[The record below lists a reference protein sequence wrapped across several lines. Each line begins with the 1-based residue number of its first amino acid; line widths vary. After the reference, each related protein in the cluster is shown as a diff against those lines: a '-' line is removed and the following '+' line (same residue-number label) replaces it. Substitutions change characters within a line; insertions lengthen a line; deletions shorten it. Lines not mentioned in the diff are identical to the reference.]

1 MSSGFNDLDLNLD
14 NYDLVDIL
22 NLFKIKDYN
31 FTRDELKQAK
41 KIVLMT
47 HPDKSRLDK
56 KYFLFFK
63 EAYKILYSV
72 YEFRY
77 KSNENQNKTYAELTS
92 SNNKFNNQD
101 INEQNKE
108 LLKTVKDKYKN
119 APEFNEWFNRMFEKT
134 NTTNKQKENGY
145 GNWLSSNDDID
156 TRTTTYSNM
165 NQTFETKKR
174 ELKSIVVYNDYSTI
188 THGEN
193 SIYKLDEE
201 VDGPSTYSSD
211 IFSKLRYDDLKRAH
225 TETVI
230 PVTMEDYNNR
240 KKYNNIDE
248 LNRDR
253 PIKYDNMPSMEQS
266 KEYLNTVKNGELKSD
281 IERAFKLAKQ
291 DEYYRK
297 VNNSWWSNL
306 KQIGM

>member
-1 MSSGFNDLDLNLD
+1 MENLDLNIE
-14 NYDLVDIL
+14 NYDLIDIL
-22 NLFKIKDYN
+22 KLFKINNYD
-31 FTRDELKQAK
+31 FSRDELKEAK

-63 EAYKILYSV
+63 EAYKILYTI

-77 KSNENQNKTYAELTS
+77 KSNNENKNKTY
-92 SNNKFNNQD
+92 
-101 INEQNKE
+101 NEISESVEVIKERNE
-108 LLKTVKDKYKN
+108 LLNNIKEKHKN

-134 NTTNKQKENGY
+134 NITNKQKENGY
-145 GNWLSSNDDID
+145 GDWLSSNDDID

-174 ELKSIVVYNDYSTI
+174 ELKSIIVYNDYSTI
-188 THGEN
+188 TYNEN
-193 SIYKLDEE
+193 NTYKLDEE
-201 VDGPSTYSSD
+201 IDTPSTYSSD
-211 IFSKLRYDDLKRAH
+211 IFSKLKYDDLKKAH

-230 PVTMEDYNNR
+230 PVTIDDYNNK
-240 KKYNNIDE
+240 KKYRNVNELNNDRPVKYDDMPSIEQSNQYLNNI
-248 LNRDR
+248 
-253 PIKYDNMPSMEQS
+253 KQ
-266 KEYLNTVKNGELKSD
+266 TELKGD

-291 DEYYRK
+291 DEYYKK

-306 KQIGM
+306 KQLTM

>member
-1 MSSGFNDLDLNLD
+1 MSNKFNELDLNIE
-14 NYDLVDIL
+14 NYDLLDIL
-22 NLFKIKDYN
+22 NLFNIKSYD
-31 FTRDELKQAK
+31 FDRDDLKQAK

-63 EAYKILYSV
+63 EAYKILYSI

-77 KSNENQNKTYAELTS
+77 KSSNENKDKTYQDLTTNS
-92 SNNKFNNQD
+92 LEHKERS
-101 INEQNKE
+101 E
-108 LLKTVKDKYKN
+108 LLKNVNNKHKN
-119 APEFNEWFNRMFEKT
+119 APEFNEWFNKMFDKT
-134 NTTNKQKENGY
+134 NISNKQKENGY

-156 TRTTTYSNM
+156 TRETTYSNM

-174 ELKSIVVYNDYSTI
+174 EMKSIIVYKDYSTI
-188 THGEN
+188 TYGEN

-201 VDGPSTYSSD
+201 IDCPSTYSSD
-211 IFSKLRYDDLKRAH
+211 IFSKLKYDDLKRAH

-230 PVTMEDYNNR
+230 PVTIEDYNNK
-240 KKYNNIDE
+240 KKYNNINE

-253 PIKYDNMPSMEQS
+253 QIKYDDMPTIQQS
-266 KEYLNTVKNGELKSD
+266 NEYLNNTKQNELKGD

-291 DEYYRK
+291 DEYYK
-297 VNNSWWSNL
+297 KINNTWWSKL
-306 KQIGM
+306 KQIGI